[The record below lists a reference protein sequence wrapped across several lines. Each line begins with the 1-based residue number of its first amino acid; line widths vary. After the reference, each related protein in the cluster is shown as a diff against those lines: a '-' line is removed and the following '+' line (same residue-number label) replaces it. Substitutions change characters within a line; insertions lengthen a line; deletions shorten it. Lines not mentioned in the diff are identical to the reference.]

1 MISRKEVSYMELTIS
16 FIIGAISSIC
26 MGIITN
32 YIYDKIKSHS
42 SITSRKS
49 GVEFEIKMNFKFKK

>member
-1 MISRKEVSYMELTIS
+1 MELTIS